1 MFKAYERSIELIREL
16 KPLVQR
22 LGKQDPDLAK
32 QLRKAASSV
41 ALNLAEG
48 NRRGGKDKPYHF
60 RVADPTHLVAHCDYG
75 GPITAIVGR
84 DNMIG
89 TQFHPEKSQATG
101 LALIAA
107 FLRWAP

>member
-16 KPLVQR
+16 KPLVQQ

-60 RVADPTHLVAHCDYG
+60 RVAAGSAAEVGAALDVAQAWGHLQTPDRTLQTLDEVRAMLWRLTH
-75 GPITAIVGR
+75 P
-84 DNMIG
+84 
-89 TQFHPEKSQATG
+89 
-101 LALIAA
+101 
-107 FLRWAP
+107 